1 MKRFGH
7 VTIIC
12 LFLGFIYLPLIL
24 SVIQEDKEIS
34 ASEKRKLAKLPSF
47 ELNLKSLTDFPDA
60 FETYYNDHFGLR
72 EKFVLAYNFLYF
84 KILRKS
90 NLPSVTV
97 GPGEWLFYNSEG
109 VLLDY
114 LGLMQ
119 HQPDQYETWK
129 RTLEDRQQWFR
140 EQGIHYLFA
149 VAPSKMMIYPEKL
162 PERVRKKAGTPVLD
176 ELERYLAKSSSFTG
190 YVDLRTDLLAAKE
203 KQQVYFR
210 TDTHWN
216 PDGAY
221 VAYLTIMERIKE
233 WFPDVRIVPQ
243 SSLKKKPSIHSGDI
257 CISMNLANIISEEA
271 EKTVISPACTTE
283 DYVKMREFVHP
294 VKKFAGNT
302 NYLPIKNGCKGNPVK
317 ALVVHDSF
325 GLFLRPYFNETFGEV
340 IYSHYVDLKDL
351 KGLIKDEKPDVV
363 IDVRTARNLYG
374 MLEEDPELERSMLA
388 KRFARSTDILFK
400 LDAGNGLNTLIETH
414 DADVVP
420 DEYGLGIQAT
430 GSDPFLVISFDER
443 GEQGPLMVEAT
454 ITSPRETMMQVF
466 YTTEE
471 EKSFDSSRQVSKKL
485 TKGKNIVLLRL
496 PHPETVGKIRLDPGI
511 GKGKYQLHSLIVKRE
526 Q

>member
-7 VTIIC
+7 ITIIC
-12 LFLGFIYLPLIL
+12 LFLGFIYLPLFL
-24 SVIQEDKEIS
+24 SIIQEDKEVS
-34 ASEKRKLAKLPSF
+34 QSEKRKLARLPF
-47 ELNLKSLTDFPDA
+47 LELNLKSLTDFPDG
-60 FETYYNDHFGLR
+60 FEKYYNDHFGLR

-119 HQPDQYETWK
+119 HQPDQYEIWK
-129 RTLEDRQQWFR
+129 RTLEDRQEWFVK
-140 EQGIHYLFA
+140 QGILYLFA

-162 PERVRKKAGTPVLD
+162 PDRVRKKAGTPVLD
-176 ELERYLAKSSSFTG
+176 ELEQYLAKSSTFTG
-190 YVDLRTDLLAAKE
+190 YVDLRSDLLEAKQ

-221 VAYLTIMERIKE
+221 VAYLSIMERIKE

-243 SSLKKKPSIHSGDI
+243 SSLKKNPSIHSGDI

-271 EKTVISPACTTE
+271 DKTEISPACTTE

-294 VKKFAGNT
+294 NSEFAGNA

-317 ALVVHDSF
+317 ALIIHDSF

-351 KGLIKDEKPDVV
+351 KGLIKTEKPDVV

-374 MLEEDPELERSMLA
+374 MLEEDPELDRSMLA
-388 KRFARSTDILFK
+388 KRFAQSTDVL
-400 LDAGNGLNTLIETH
+400 LRLNAENGFSSLMETH
-414 DADVVP
+414 DADIVP
-420 DEYGLGIQAT
+420 DKDGFLVDAT
-430 GSDPFLVISFDER
+430 GNDPFLVLSFDTGVER
-443 GEQGPLMVEAT
+443 GPLMAEVS

-471 EKSFDSSRQVSKKL
+471 EKSFASSRQVSVKL
-485 TKGKNIVLLRL
+485 TKGKSSVLFRL
-496 PHPETVGKIRLDPGI
+496 PHPETAGKIRLDPGI
-511 GKGKYQLHSLIVKRE
+511 GQGEYKLHSLIIKRE